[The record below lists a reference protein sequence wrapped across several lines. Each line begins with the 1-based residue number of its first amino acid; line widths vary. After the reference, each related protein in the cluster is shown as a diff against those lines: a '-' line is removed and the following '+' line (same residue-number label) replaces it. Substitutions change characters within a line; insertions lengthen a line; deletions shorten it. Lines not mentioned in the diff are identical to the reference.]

1 MQGVKARLG
10 KESGQSFVELAL
22 IIPVLLVVL
31 AGLTEVGFFMFAY
44 LNSLDLT
51 REAARFASTRDF
63 KSLNLGNYNQAWG
76 NPEDPGNPNRQSII
90 MSACTDSVLHYYD
103 DTACFFV
110 DPQLNPYLPLD
121 PNNYDDVTISVF
133 SVNDNNTIAQRFP
146 TPNGV
151 WSLYN
156 NNWQKDCQGN
166 VVSTTPDFTNT
177 DIENDFLSG
186 APHSKGLVLVEVYY
200 CYHQVLN
207 LPFISQFIANPIR
220 LHTYSIMPAP
230 EAIPTPTPIP

>member
-1 MQGVKARLG
+1 MQEVKAEAG
-10 KESGQSFVELAL
+10 KERGQSFVELAL

-44 LNSLDLT
+44 LNALDLT

-63 KSLNLGNYNQAWG
+63 KIQELS
-76 NPEDPGNPNRQSII
+76 DPDPSHLP
-90 MSACTDSVLHYYD
+90 MSACTDSVLHYYY

-110 DPQLNPYLPLD
+110 DPQLNPYIPLD

-133 SVNDNNTIAQRFP
+133 SVNDNNTINQRFP
-146 TPNGV
+146 TPGGV

-166 VVSTTPDFTNT
+166 VITTTPDFTNA
-177 DIENDFLSG
+177 DIQSDFLAN

>member
-1 MQGVKARLG
+1 MREVKARAG
-10 KESGQSFVELAL
+10 KEGGQSFVELAL

-44 LNSLDLT
+44 LNALDLT

-63 KSLNLGNYNQAWG
+63 KVQELG
-76 NPEDPGNPNRQSII
+76 DPDPSHLP
-90 MSACTDSVLHYYD
+90 MSACTDSVLHYYY

-133 SVNDNNTIAQRFP
+133 SVNDNNTINQRFP
-146 TPNGV
+146 TPSGV

-156 NNWQKDCQGN
+156 NNWQKDCDGN
-166 VVSTTPDFTNT
+166 VVTTTPDFTNAE
-177 DIENDFLSG
+177 IQSDFLSN

-207 LPFISQFIANPIR
+207 LPFISQFISNPLR

>member
-1 MQGVKARLG
+1 MPQMKASSG
-10 KESGQSFVELAL
+10 KERGQSFIELAL

-44 LNSLDLT
+44 LNALDLT

-63 KSLNLGNYNQAWG
+63 NQG
-76 NPEDPGNPNRQSII
+76 RLSGVVPL
-90 MSACTDSVLHYYD
+90 SACSDNVLDYYY

-110 DPQLNPYLPLD
+110 DPQLNPWIPLV
-121 PNNYDDVTISVF
+121 PSNYDDVTISVF
-133 SVNDNNTIAQRFP
+133 SVNDNNLIGQRFP
-146 TPNGV
+146 LPGGV

-156 NNWQKDCQGN
+156 NNWQKDCSGN
-166 VVSTTPDFTNT
+166 TVATQPYMTNT
-177 DIENDFLSG
+177 AIQNDFLSG

-207 LPFISQFIANPIR
+207 LPFFSQFMPNPVR
-220 LHTYSIMPAP
+220 MHAYSIMPAP

>member
-1 MQGVKARLG
+1 MREVKARAG
-10 KESGQSFVELAL
+10 KERGQSFVELAL

-44 LNSLDLT
+44 LNALDLT

-63 KSLNLGNYNQAWG
+63 KVQELGDPDPSLL
-76 NPEDPGNPNRQSII
+76 P
-90 MSACTDSVLHYYD
+90 MSACTDSVLHYYY

-133 SVNDNNTIAQRFP
+133 SVNDNNTINQRFP
-146 TPNGV
+146 TPSGV

-156 NNWQKDCQGN
+156 NNWQKDCDGN
-166 VVSTTPDFTNT
+166 VVTTTPDFTNAE
-177 DIENDFLSG
+177 IQSDFLSN

-207 LPFISQFIANPIR
+207 LPFVSQFISNPLR

>member
-1 MQGVKARLG
+1 MPGLKASKG
-10 KESGQSFVELAL
+10 KEGGQSFVELAL

-44 LNSLDLT
+44 LNALDLT

-63 KSLNLGNYNQAWG
+63 KILDLSDP
-76 NPEDPGNPNRQSII
+76 NPAHLP
-90 MSACTDSVLHYYD
+90 MSACTDSVLHYYY

-133 SVNDNNTIAQRFP
+133 SVNENNTIDQRFP
-146 TPNGV
+146 TPSGV

-166 VVSTTPDFTNT
+166 VVTTTPDFTNA
-177 DIENDFLSG
+177 DIQSEFLSG

-207 LPFISQFIANPIR
+207 LPFFSQFITNPMR

-230 EAIPTPTPIP
+230 EAIPTPTPIPYP

>member
-1 MQGVKARLG
+1 MRVLQARIG
-10 KESGQSFVELAL
+10 KEGGQSFVELAL

-44 LNSLDLT
+44 LNALDLT

-63 KSLNLGNYNQAWG
+63 KILDLA
-76 NPEDPGNPNRQSII
+76 DPDPSHLP
-90 MSACTDSVLHYYD
+90 MSACTDSVLHYYY

-133 SVNDNNTIAQRFP
+133 SVNDNNTIDQRFP
-146 TPNGV
+146 TPSGV

-156 NNWQKDCQGN
+156 DNWQKDCEGN
-166 VVSTTPDFTNT
+166 VVTTTPDFANS
-177 DIENDFLSG
+177 DIQNEFLSG

-207 LPFISQFIANPIR
+207 LPFVSQFIANPMR

-230 EAIPTPTPIP
+230 EAIPTPTPIPYP

>member
-1 MQGVKARLG
+1 MRVLKARNG
-10 KESGQSFVELAL
+10 REDGQSFVELAL
-22 IIPVLLVVL
+22 IIPLLLVVL
-31 AGLTEVGFFMFAY
+31 AGLTEVGFYMFAY
-44 LNSLDLT
+44 LNALDLT

-63 KSLNLGNYNQAWG
+63 KVLNVTDP
-76 NPEDPGNPNRQSII
+76 NPSHLP
-90 MSACTDSVLHYYD
+90 MSACTDSVLHYYY

-110 DPQLNPYLPLD
+110 DPQLNPWIPLD

-133 SVNDNNTIAQRFP
+133 SVDDNNLISKRFP
-146 TPNGV
+146 LPSGV

-156 NNWQKDCQGN
+156 NNWQKDCSGN
-166 VVSTTPDFTNT
+166 VVTTQPDISNAT
-177 DIENDFLSG
+177 IQNDFMSG

-207 LPFISQFIANPIR
+207 LPFFSQFMSNPVR
-220 LHTYSIMPAP
+220 MHAYSIMPAP

>member
-1 MQGVKARLG
+1 MQEVKARAR
-10 KESGQSFVELAL
+10 KDRGQSFVELAL

-31 AGLTEVGFFMFAY
+31 AGMTEVGFFMFAY
-44 LNSLDLT
+44 LNALDLT

-63 KSLNLGNYNQAWG
+63 KIQELAD
-76 NPEDPGNPNRQSII
+76 PDPGHLP
-90 MSACTDSVLHYYD
+90 MSACTDSVLHYYY

-133 SVNDNNTIAQRFP
+133 SVNENNTINQRFP
-146 TPNGV
+146 TPSGV

-166 VVSTTPDFTNT
+166 VVTTNPDITNA
-177 DIENDFLSG
+177 DIQGDFLSN

-200 CYHQVLN
+200 CYHQVLS
-207 LPFISQFIANPIR
+207 LPFISQFIPNPLR

>member
-1 MQGVKARLG
+1 MRGMKARAG
-10 KESGQSFVELAL
+10 KERGQSFVELAL

-44 LNSLDLT
+44 LNALDLT

-63 KSLNLGNYNQAWG
+63 KVLDLS
-76 NPEDPGNPNRQSII
+76 DPDPSHLP
-90 MSACTDSVLHYYD
+90 MSACTDSVLHYYY

-133 SVNDNNTIAQRFP
+133 SVNENNTIDERFP
-146 TPNGV
+146 TPSGV

-156 NNWQKDCQGN
+156 NNWQKDCAGN
-166 VVSTTPDFTNT
+166 VVTTTPDFTNS
-177 DIENDFLSG
+177 DIQNDFLSS

-200 CYHQVLN
+200 CYYQVLN
-207 LPFISQFIANPIR
+207 LPFISQFIANPMR

>member
-1 MQGVKARLG
+1 MRFLKARNG
-10 KESGQSFVELAL
+10 KEKGQSFVELAL
-22 IIPVLLVVL
+22 IIPLLLVVL
-31 AGLTEVGFFMFAY
+31 AGLTEVGFYMFTY
-44 LNSLDLT
+44 LNALDLT

-63 KSLNLGNYNQAWG
+63 KVLNVT
-76 NPEDPGNPNRQSII
+76 DPNPNHLP
-90 MSACTDSVLHYYD
+90 MSACTDSVLHYYY

-110 DPQLNPYLPLD
+110 DPQLNPWIPLN

-133 SVNDNNTIAQRFP
+133 SVNDNNVIGQRFP
-146 TPNGV
+146 LPSGV

-156 NNWQKDCQGN
+156 NNWQKDCNGN
-166 VVSTTPDFTNT
+166 VVTTQPDISNAT
-177 DIENDFLSG
+177 IQNDFMSG

-207 LPFISQFIANPIR
+207 LPFFSQFMTNPVR
-220 LHTYSIMPAP
+220 MHAYSIMPAP

>member
-1 MQGVKARLG
+1 MRFLKARIG
-10 KESGQSFVELAL
+10 REDGQSFVELAL
-22 IIPVLLVVL
+22 IIPLLLVVL
-31 AGLTEVGFFMFAY
+31 AGLTEVGFYMFAY
-44 LNSLDLT
+44 LNALDLT

-63 KSLNLGNYNQAWG
+63 KVLNVT
-76 NPEDPGNPNRQSII
+76 DPNPNHLP
-90 MSACTDSVLHYYD
+90 MSACTDSVLHYYY

-110 DPQLNPYLPLD
+110 DPQLNPWIPLD

-133 SVNDNNTIAQRFP
+133 SVNDNNVISQRFP
-146 TPNGV
+146 LPSGV

-156 NNWQKDCQGN
+156 NNWQKDCNGN
-166 VVSTTPDFTNT
+166 VATTQPYISNAT
-177 DIENDFLSG
+177 IQNDFMSG

-207 LPFISQFIANPIR
+207 LPFFSQFMSNPVR
-220 LHTYSIMPAP
+220 MHAYSIMPAP

>member
-1 MQGVKARLG
+1 MPGLKARAG
-10 KESGQSFVELAL
+10 KGRGQSFVELAL

-44 LNSLDLT
+44 LNALDLT

-63 KSLNLGNYNQAWG
+63 KILALTDP
-76 NPEDPGNPNRQSII
+76 NPAHLP
-90 MSACTDSVLHYYD
+90 MSACTDSVLHYYY

-133 SVNDNNTIAQRFP
+133 SVNDNNTIDQRFP
-146 TPNGV
+146 TPSGV

-166 VVSTTPDFTNT
+166 VVTTTPTFTNT
-177 DIENDFLSG
+177 NIQNDFLSG